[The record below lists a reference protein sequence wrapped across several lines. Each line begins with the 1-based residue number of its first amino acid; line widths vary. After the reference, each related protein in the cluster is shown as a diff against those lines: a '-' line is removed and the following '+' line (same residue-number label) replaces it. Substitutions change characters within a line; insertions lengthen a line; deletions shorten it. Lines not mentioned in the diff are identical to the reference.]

1 MNNEDIKELLS
12 SLKNEELASELRNR
26 KNCNHLFQFAYDY
39 SYDDETETYV
49 LRPYIWI
56 VEKSF
61 WEERK
66 CFKDCHISD
75 DLDIPF
81 AEDME
86 SCFECYANG
95 KWLTEDEA
103 REILL
108 SLGLTE
114 ISKEE

>member
-1 MNNEDIKELLS
+1 MNNEVQKELLS
-12 SLKNEELASELRNR
+12 SFTNEELTDELKRR
-26 KNCNHLFQFAYDY
+26 KNCNYLFQFNQDY
-39 SYDDETETYV
+39 SYDDETKTYV
-49 LRPYIWI
+49 LRPDIWI

-61 WEERK
+61 WEKHK
-66 CFKDCHISD
+66 CFKDSHISD

-81 AEDME
+81 AEAME
-86 SCFECYANG
+86 SCFECYTDG

-114 ISKEE
+114 ISKE